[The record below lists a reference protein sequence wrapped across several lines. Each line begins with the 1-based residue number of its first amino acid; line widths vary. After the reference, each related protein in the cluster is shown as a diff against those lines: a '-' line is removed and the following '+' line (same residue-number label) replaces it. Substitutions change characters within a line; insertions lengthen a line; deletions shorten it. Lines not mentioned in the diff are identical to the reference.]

1 MPEDQF
7 QLLIRKTI
15 QYNKRVKL
23 DEKDSTGLFSKQEQE
38 TVLFSVHRGKGLE
51 MVPLSE
57 LLENMNLKEKTD
69 KEEEKAKEK
78 GAMKSEDID
87 SFADSAT
94 INSPISYR
102 NILDQEIPDFRDQSP
117 LLLPRSLL
125 RSPPAYTSSLVTPPL
140 PPVGPRL
147 LQAVRLAYH
156 HLSGSNL
163 LQAARSFDP
172 ILSAPQRFSA
182 PQRGANYDTF
192 RRTNFARKAD
202 IEIEQEPGYENVD
215 GMMKKQMR
223 WNMAQMILGLIL
235 VQPAGM
241 WLLSHRASQEQN
253 KNQGSIWICTYLTY
267 LF

>member
-147 LQAVRLAYH
+147 L
-156 HLSGSNL
+156 SGSNL

-172 ILSAPQRFSA
+172 ILSA

-202 IEIEQEPGYENVD
+202 IEIEQEPGYEKGRGRNDEKADEMEHGSNDLRTNLGATSRDVAPLTPSLS
-215 GMMKKQMR
+215 GAKQKPR
-223 WNMAQMILGLIL
+223 LHLDLHLPDLPVLN
-235 VQPAGM
+235 
-241 WLLSHRASQEQN
+241 RR
-253 KNQGSIWICTYLTY
+253 
-267 LF
+267 